1 MTDVTLDSGAQV
13 CYNGGMDPK
22 YCICNCGETT
32 KGGDFLPGHDARYKS
47 ALITSAIGGNE
58 EAKMILEVRGW
69 TKFLEKRIAAKDKT
83 APREKDSA
91 EVSGDGLP
99 ANATRP
105 GDLDEEAFVKAIC
118 SGRLVVIRRQVK
130 GLDIEDQ
137 LRFRNPYERTERV
150 DGGNTYRKVAIRPS
164 KPVLTDGELRLH
176 EEETGGCRT
185 IRLADVVGVLKR

>member
-1 MTDVTLDSGAQV
+1 MTNVTLDRAAQV
-13 CYNGGMDPK
+13 CYTGGMDPK

-47 ALITSAIGGNE
+47 ALITAAMGGND
-58 EAKMILEVRGW
+58 EAAAILEARGW
-69 TKFLEKRIAAKDKT
+69 TKFLEKRQAGKTRAAVV
-83 APREKDSA
+83 EKNSA
-91 EVSGDGLP
+91 EVDSDGLP

-105 GDLDEEAFVKAIC
+105 ADMDEEAFVRAIC

-130 GLDIEDQ
+130 GLDFEDQ
-137 LRFRNPYERTERV
+137 LRFRNPYERSERV
-150 DGGNTYRKVAIRPS
+150 EGGNTYRKVAIRPS
-164 KPVLTDGELRLH
+164 KPVLSDGVLRLH